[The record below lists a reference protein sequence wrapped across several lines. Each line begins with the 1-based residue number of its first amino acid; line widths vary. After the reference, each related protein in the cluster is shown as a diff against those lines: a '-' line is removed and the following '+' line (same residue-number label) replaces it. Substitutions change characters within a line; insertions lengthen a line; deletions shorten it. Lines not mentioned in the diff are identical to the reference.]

1 MTQFGN
7 RQDKEDLKMNHL
19 CSNLRGWN
27 KMNYYFFI
35 YLGIESTKALALWV
49 LFSPYLAYLPP
60 LY

>member
-1 MTQFGN
+1 
-7 RQDKEDLKMNHL
+7 MNHL
-19 CSNLRGWN
+19 CSTLRGWN